1 MKLFLKN
8 IIKNK
13 LPLYLLVFAMILAC
27 SSSSGGS
34 EDIVVHGKKI
44 ANDTIYTL
52 EDFTSAPV
60 KFKKLKEYDV
70 DQLTYAK
77 SVFYGFKKFEDP
89 VDYEIRFFDSHQD
102 ALNGEALVRERAGTK
117 EEITLDKDE
126 AVFTEG
132 LKDVRHCFGE
142 AQGEGGVAGGGAGI
156 GGHCINSKYR
166 NYVIQGNFIL
176 LCQGMDLSGSMRN
189 CDNLLSLLSK

>member
-1 MKLFLKN
+1 MKLLLKN
-8 IIKNK
+8 TINNK
-13 LPLYLLVFAMILAC
+13 LVLSLLTLTIIMGC
-27 SSSSGGS
+27 SSSSGTDN
-34 EDIVVHGKKI
+34 DIVVHGKKI
-44 ANDTIYTL
+44 ASDTVYTL
-52 EDFTSAPV
+52 EDFTGPAV

-102 ALNGEALVRERAGTK
+102 ALNGEVLVRERAGTK

-176 LCQGMDLSGSMRN
+176 LCQGMDLGGSMRN
-189 CDNLLSLLSK
+189 CDNLLSLLAK

>member
-8 IIKNK
+8 VIKNK
-13 LPLYLLVFAMILAC
+13 LPLYLFVFAMILAC
-27 SSSSGGS
+27 SSSSGGD

-176 LCQGMDLSGSMRN
+176 LCQGMDLS
-189 CDNLLSLLSK
+189 LIHI

>member
-8 IIKNK
+8 VTKNK

-27 SSSSGGS
+27 SSSSGGD

-89 VDYEIRFFDSHQD
+89 VDYEIRFFDSHKD